1 MRWRGASFP
10 LPPSTGGRPTA
21 TAHDVAAPVEG
32 SGGIGCDLRRER
44 TQVGRFGLQTTRT
57 WARLGVSKGNRVG
70 LVNGFW
76 VEMKD
81 QIERLAENIFLN
93 LFKAFGFKSKVFK
106 LNLNYIQTRIIQIN
120 FLMTFQI

>member
-1 MRWRGASFP
+1 
-10 LPPSTGGRPTA
+10 
-21 TAHDVAAPVEG
+21 VAAPVKG
-32 SGGIGCDLRRER
+32 SGGIGCDPRRER

-93 LFKAFGFKSKVFK
+93 LFKAFGFKSKVLK